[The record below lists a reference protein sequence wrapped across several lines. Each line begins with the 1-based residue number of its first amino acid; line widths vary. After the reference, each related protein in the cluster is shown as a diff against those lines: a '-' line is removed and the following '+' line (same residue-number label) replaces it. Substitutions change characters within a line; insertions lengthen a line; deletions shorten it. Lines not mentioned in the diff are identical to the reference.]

1 VADADTEDLSFLKK
15 HAAPIS
21 IGSVGT
27 LRAALGANR

>member
-1 VADADTEDLSFLKK
+1 VAGAGAEGLRFLKK

-27 LRAALGANR
+27 LRAALGVNR